1 GSMDPVVSLEEA
13 IERVA
18 QIAAECAVPYD
29 ARCMEVLIRAARR
42 MRMTSSTS
50 LAAAGSAAKGAQ
62 HFVAARQQLDAGLE
76 EIGHATRAIAKTAAE
91 DDPEDPKGEKK

>member
-1 GSMDPVVSLEEA
+1 MDPVVTIEEA

-18 QIAAECAVPYD
+18 QVAAECPVPYD
-29 ARCMEVLIRAARR
+29 ARCMEVLIRVARR
-42 MRMTSSTS
+42 MRKTSSTS

-76 EIGHATRAIAKTAAE
+76 EIGHATRAIASTAAE
-91 DDPEDPKGEKK
+91 DDPSPKPTDEKK

>member
-1 GSMDPVVSLEEA
+1 MDPVVTLEEA
-13 IERVA
+13 VERVT

-29 ARCMEVLIRAARR
+29 ARCMEVLIRVARR
-42 MRMTSSTS
+42 MRKTSSTS

-76 EIGHATRAIAKTAAE
+76 EIGHVTRAIASTAVAE
-91 DDPEDPKGEKK
+91 PVDSEEEDKKK